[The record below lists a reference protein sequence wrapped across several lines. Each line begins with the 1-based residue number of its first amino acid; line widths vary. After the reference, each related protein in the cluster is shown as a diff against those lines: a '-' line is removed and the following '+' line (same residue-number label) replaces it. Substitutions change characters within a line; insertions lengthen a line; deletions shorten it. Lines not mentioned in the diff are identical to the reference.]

1 MVRQGLKRIVEESAD
16 LKVIGE
22 TGDGLETITLTRKLK
37 PDMIILDISM
47 PNLRGI
53 EAIHKIKKYH
63 KDTKILI
70 LTMHKNEEFVYECLA
85 SGAEGYVLKEDAEKD
100 LLAAINAVKNGK
112 TYVSPSFTGD
122 VIRDL
127 LERKKDVKRVS
138 PTMAL
143 TNRER
148 EILKLIAEGNS
159 NKKVARKLGISVRTV
174 EHHRLSIMRKLGV
187 SNTASLI
194 KYAIKA
200 GFADL
205 T

>member
-1 MVRQGLKRIVEESAD
+1 
-16 LKVIGE
+16 
-22 TGDGLETITLTRKLK
+22 
-37 PDMIILDISM
+37 
-47 PNLRGI
+47 
-53 EAIHKIKKYH
+53 
-63 KDTKILI
+63 
-70 LTMHKNEEFVYECLA
+70 
-85 SGAEGYVLKEDAEKD
+85 
-100 LLAAINAVKNGK
+100 LLAAIDAVKDGK

-127 LERKKDVKRVS
+127 LERKQDVKRVS
-138 PTMAL
+138 PIKAL

>member
-1 MVRQGLKRIVEESAD
+1 MVRQGLKRMIEDATE

-22 TGDGLETITLTRKLK
+22 TGDGLEIIPLTKKLK

-53 EAIHKIKKYH
+53 EAIHKIRKYS
-63 KDTKILI
+63 KDIKILI

-100 LLAAINAVKNGK
+100 LLAAIGALQNGK
-112 TYVSPSFTGD
+112 MYVSPSFTGD
-122 VIRDL
+122 VIREL
-127 LERKKDVKRVS
+127 LQRKKDTKRVS
-138 PTMAL
+138 PIMAL

-200 GFADL
+200 GFAEL